1 LTITMPSTVL
11 SMPARNPPYSAE
23 RAAARDRV
31 MKRPPDSAGARAMRN
46 TVAASV
52 MATATA

>member
-1 LTITMPSTVL
+1 MPSTVL

-31 MKRPPDSAGARAMRN
+31 MKRPPDSAGARVRRN
-46 TVAASV
+46 QAAASV
-52 MATATA
+52 SATAMA